1 VPVYVS
7 AGAIDYGNRH
17 WLLLICIDMSEQRRL
32 EAQLV
37 QSEKMAAI
45 GQLAAGIAHELRNP
59 LAIVMNVLYD
69 LRARIDCTDREVNDD
84 LASPRRRSAA
94 HKRSSRT
101 SSSSRASPASTSNGS
116 T

>member
-1 VPVYVS
+1 VPS
-7 AGAIDYGNRH
+7 TTATATGSQ
-17 WLLLICIDMSEQRRL
+17 LICIDISEQRRL

-69 LRARIDCTDREVNDD
+69 LRARVDT
-84 LASPRRRSAA
+84 ATP
-94 HKRSSRT
+94 T
-101 SSSSRASPASTSNGS
+101 
-116 T
+116 